1 MDDEALITVAWS
13 VRESVAHCLE
23 SFRDSHQLI
32 KWFQRQLEGY
42 RSLVKVTDLLTSWRS
57 GLALCALIHKYR
69 PELL

>member
-1 MDDEALITVAWS
+1 MFVFT
-13 VRESVAHCLE
+13 E

-42 RSLVKVTDLLTSWRS
+42 RSVVKVTDLLTSWRS

-69 PELL
+69 PELM